1 MSVEEVAELVGV
13 TKATGYAW
21 FKRWNSSG
29 YEGLKPNYGGSRPS
43 KLTEEQKEELRE
55 MLKEEEWT
63 TKEVQG
69 KSLKQNSELSTPHG
83 RSEES

>member
-1 MSVEEVAELVGV
+1 MRKLPVLVGV

-21 FKRWNSSG
+21 FKRWNSNG

-55 MLKEEEWT
+55 MLKEKEWT
-63 TKEVQG
+63 TKEVQEVIEA
-69 KSLKQNSELSTPHG
+69 ELEFGVIYS
-83 RSEES
+83 S